1 MTPARLTLVP
11 TGPEPIPETP
21 AERIRRLQ
29 AEAHGLAREQ
39 VERLNGAMV
48 ALSALAEE
56 IAEGGEAYPV
66 GAREI
71 ARRLVDEVGQRSQT
85 LQAILL
91 KC

>member
-1 MTPARLTLVP
+1 MAPARLTLVP
-11 TGPEPIPETP
+11 LAPEPPPETP
-21 AERIRRLQ
+21 AAKIRRLQ
-29 AEAHGLAREQ
+29 VEAQGLAREQ
-39 VERLNGAMV
+39 VERLSAAMA
-48 ALSALAEE
+48 ALAAQAEE

-71 ARRLVDEVGQRSQT
+71 ARRLMDEVGPRSQT